1 MNQPRFNEGNTAT
14 EQPPATDQ
22 PPDTPLPYPND
33 MMNLF
38 RSLGDD
44 CEFGVVQRHA
54 GADPIDLLRFAAV
67 HVPHHQRIHALT
79 DAILQGFEGLG
90 ETETLTCEL
99 NPALDQGKRE
109 FSIRESK
116 YHLGYHTFRFEDEI
130 SPERLCQ
137 EQAQILRFWR
147 RKFLD
152 DLRAA
157 DKVCVWKSG
166 VTHTE
171 ADVRSLLAA
180 TRKHGPNTLLR
191 VDPASPNGPTGIVE
205 DLGDGLFKGSISR
218 IARFDHGPDVDY
230 ESWYDLCDAAYLTI
244 PMFRQLQLAA
254 AQQPAPAESYYLGS
268 VECVIDDKLCGWCWR
283 IGDPAPVWL
292 ALYVDGQRLA
302 RFRANEKRDIREHP
316 EIGDGRHGFF
326 VALPLQTL
334 APGAVISVRT
344 MRSAIEVPNSGRA
357 LSDYLRL

>member
-1 MNQPRFNEGNTAT
+1 MD
-14 EQPPATDQ
+14 TDQ
-22 PPDTPLPYPND
+22 PSPTDRPPDASLPQLND
-33 MMNLF
+33 LLNLF

-54 GADPIDLLRFAAV
+54 GADPIDLLRFAAL
-67 HVPHHQRIHALT
+67 HVPQPRRIHALT

-90 ETETLTCEL
+90 ETETLSCQL

-116 YHLGYHTFRFEDEI
+116 YQLGYHTIRFEDEI

-137 EQAQILRFWR
+137 EQTQVLRFWR

-157 DKVCVWKSG
+157 DKACVWKSG
-166 VTHTE
+166 VTNTE

-180 TRKHGPNTLLR
+180 TRKYGPNTLLW
-191 VDPASPNGPTGIVE
+191 VDAAPPGEPTGGVN

-218 IARFDHGPDVDY
+218 IARFDRGPDVDY
-230 ESWYDLCDAAYLTI
+230 ESWYDLCDSAHLTI
-244 PMFRQLQLAA
+244 PMLQRLRLASARQ
-254 AQQPAPAESYYLGS
+254 PDRSRYLGS
-268 VECVIDDKLCGWCWR
+268 VDWIIDDKLCGWCWR
-283 IGDPAPVWL
+283 VGDKTPVWL
-292 ALYVDGQRLA
+292 ELFVDGQRLA
-302 RFRANEKRDIREHP
+302 RFRANGHREVPEHP
-316 EIGDGRHGFF
+316 EIGEDQHGFY

-344 MRSAIEVPNSGRA
+344 MRSAIELPNSGRA
-357 LSDYLRL
+357 LADYPRL